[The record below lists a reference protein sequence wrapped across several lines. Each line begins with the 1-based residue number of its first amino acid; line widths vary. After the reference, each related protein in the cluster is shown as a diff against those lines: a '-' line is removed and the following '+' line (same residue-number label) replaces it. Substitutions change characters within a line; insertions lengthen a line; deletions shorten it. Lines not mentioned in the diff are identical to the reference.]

1 MNQLSPEEE
10 KKILESSPV
19 GTFALMLL
27 LAGAIAAGWAYMY
40 FGMFLKHGP
49 VS

>member
-1 MNQLSPEEE
+1 MSPLSPEEE
-10 KKILESSPV
+10 KKILESPPT

-27 LAGAIAAGWAYMY
+27 LAAVFAAVWAVM
-40 FGMFLKHGP
+40 FFSMFLERGP